1 MVRVLDNVV
10 EDVASKAVYKLVQ
23 TVAANIDLVH
33 GIGSAIQDLTSDI
46 ETFNARLVDA
56 SMNPRANQLQVVK
69 VVVKKFRAVVNEAQ
83 DAIAKYIALNKK
95 HEDNA
100 LAKCLDFIPFPVCEN
115 TNVCANEIRSIRT
128 KVNALFQVHE
138 KDLVSL
144 VSYKNNAQDNNGL
157 KPLQDQPIVE
167 EDYVIGFEDDLTTI
181 KTRLIE
187 PSNNIV
193 FIPIVGIPG
202 TGKTTFAYQIFKD
215 PNILNKFVH
224 PIWVHVSQSFDRRQK
239 FIEILCQ
246 ITKRA
251 EDFSKVTEDQLKTRI
266 KDLLKDKRYLIVLDD
281 IWEKKDLD
289 SLKVAFPNNSQ
300 GSRVLVTT
308 RFHNVVDSIG
318 KPHILE
324 PLDPDV
330 SWRILEMNIFGK
342 EGCCNDSLKTL
353 GEEIAKRCNGL
364 PLALVVV
371 AGILQKTRT
380 HTDWKR
386 FCKSE
391 AGKKNLFHIM
401 DGGKRL
407 DVNTTSLRRLCYH
420 SSTPNISNVEKNP
433 SCYFLNYYNKKKSP
447 YPSGEH
453 VHSLLVSSLEKS
465 DVQLNQEQLRTIPNA
480 FPLLRV
486 LDIESLKLNSLPDEL
501 FSLYLLKYL
510 AITTNLKFLPKRFKN
525 LRELQTLV
533 FKTTE
538 STLEIDGGI
547 WNMEK
552 LRHVHTNT
560 STQLPSPQKESK
572 SGYRNTDIRTLS
584 TISPA
589 SCRKEIFIK
598 TPKLQKLGVCGDL
611 VELLEEMQG
620 ICLFNNLQM
629 LDALENLKLRG
640 QSDKM
645 LKVPKLEVFPP
656 KLRKLTLSNTQFDWN
671 GMIILGLL
679 EELQVLK
686 LDHNA
691 FIGELWNLKDNVVF
705 KQLQYLR
712 IGRTNLVTWKAE
724 KNNFPVLENLILR
737 NCSYLEEIPYAFV
750 DVHSLTV
757 IELYHVSE
765 KAVHSARKVYNLRQS
780 KKDATT
786 KGFDLFITSLPSEAT
801 PATAHAVENV
811 NTSGFDLASSSILP
825 PPTLIKM
832 APMVE
837 EENVVGFDNEVKII
851 KDRLYRESMK
861 LTVISIVGMVGVGKT
876 TLAKM
881 LFNDGDLHVASHVDS
896 TGIPHQLKFL
906 RNIECWELIKKKVFG
921 DERCLTSLESV
932 GRSIA
937 KKCNGLP
944 LAVVLIIPVLREN
957 RTLTEWGRIAKDPF
971 ASIDYEN
978 QHYNPLMELMDSQ
991 LKDCFLY
998 LAAFPMRLE
1007 IDAGKLIHLWMAE
1020 GFIPEGELEHTAEKF
1035 LNDFVQRNLLIV
1047 SKRRAD
1053 GRIKMVSIHELLHA
1067 ICIREAAKQNFIR
1080 EFDVLGGVSNST
1092 FTKGYRRLSVH
1103 SSVLQD
1109 LSEII
1114 KPSSI
1119 DEQVQSFLYF
1129 SSDTLEFPKAP
1140 LASIP
1145 NSFPNLKV
1153 LDIRSVEVPVPK
1165 EFYRLQHLA
1174 YLGIS
1179 VHFNLNLLPVEFGN
1193 LSQLQTLVLHST
1205 TQSALK
1211 IEADIWSMPK
1221 LRHVLSNT
1229 PVHLPTPIRRS
1240 TNSSGS
1246 AHIRTLSTIS
1256 PTSCTGEILDK
1267 TPNLQKLGIRGNIV
1281 EVMESKKGISLF
1293 DNLQKLRN
1301 LENLKLLVHTING
1314 QASLLRSFPRAD
1326 KFPRRLRKLT
1336 LSNTSFEWKDL
1347 CVLGAL
1353 NELEVLKLEEYA
1365 FKGEA
1370 WELKNVVFRCL
1381 KFLRIGRT
1389 NLAHWT
1395 TSRSCFPVLKTLIIR
1410 HCAGLTAV
1418 PSDLADVH
1426 SLELL
1431 ELFYT
1436 NKAAVNSARDI
1447 EILKHERGN
1456 AHSSGFKLSIYPS
1469 DH

>member
-1 MVRVLDNVV
+1 MQK
-10 EDVASKAVYKLVQ
+10 KADGQ
-23 TVAANIDLVH
+23 
-33 GIGSAIQDLTSDI
+33 
-46 ETFNARLVDA
+46 
-56 SMNPRANQLQVVK
+56 
-69 VVVKKFRAVVNEAQ
+69 
-83 DAIAKYIALNKK
+83 
-95 HEDNA
+95 
-100 LAKCLDFIPFPVCEN
+100 
-115 TNVCANEIRSIRT
+115 
-128 KVNALFQVHE
+128 
-138 KDLVSL
+138 
-144 VSYKNNAQDNNGL
+144 
-157 KPLQDQPIVE
+157 
-167 EDYVIGFEDDLTTI
+167 I
-181 KTRLIE
+181 KT
-187 PSNNIV
+187 
-193 FIPIVGIPG
+193 
-202 TGKTTFAYQIFKD
+202 
-215 PNILNKFVH
+215 
-224 PIWVHVSQSFDRRQK
+224 
-239 FIEILCQ
+239 C
-246 ITKRA
+246 
-251 EDFSKVTEDQLKTRI
+251 RI
-266 KDLLKDKRYLIVLDD
+266 H
-281 IWEKKDLD
+281 D
-289 SLKVAFPNNSQ
+289 SLY
-300 GSRVLVTT
+300 
-308 RFHNVVDSIG
+308 
-318 KPHILE
+318 E
-324 PLDPDV
+324 
-330 SWRILEMNIFGK
+330 
-342 EGCCNDSLKTL
+342 
-353 GEEIAKRCNGL
+353 
-364 PLALVVV
+364 
-371 AGILQKTRT
+371 
-380 HTDWKR
+380 

-629 LDALENLKLRG
+629 LDVLENLNLRG

-691 FIGELWNLKDNVVF
+691 FIGELWNLKDKVVF

-881 LFNDGDLHVASHVDS
+881 LFNDGDLQYEFFTRLWVYVSRVCNRKQIFLDILSHFTKRIKDFSDMSDENLAEQIKSFLEGGKYFIVLDDVCTKHDWECLKIAFPDNTKGNRILVTTRYCSVASHVDS

-937 KKCNGLP
+937 KKCNRLP
-944 LAVVLIIPVLREN
+944 LAVVLITPVLREN

-998 LAAFPMRLE
+998 LAAFPMILE

-1053 GRIKMVSIHELLHA
+1053 GRIKTVSIHEMLHA

-1140 LASIP
+1140 LATIP

-1179 VHFNLNLLPVEFGN
+1179 VYFNLNLLPVEFEN

-1281 EVMESKKGISLF
+1281 EVVESKKGISLF

-1395 TSRSCFPVLKTLIIR
+1395 TSKSCFPVLKTLIIR

-1418 PSDLADVH
+1418 PSDFADVH